1 MMTCNAVS
9 SRWRTLAACAASVAV
24 AVSLVADPGASRPK
38 VEVAVGADAVAAFE
52 VALAADAAIESLL
65 AEGRLEEVA
74 LEAQRV
80 KDAIET
86 MRASVRTTDRATSR
100 RIQSAA
106 KDSLVLADRL
116 MAVAAAGNRARARTV
131 YHNLH
136 RYVEF
141 VAKHLPAEIT
151 REAEPDGSGL

>member
-1 MMTCNAVS
+1 MTTCNAVRT
-9 SRWRTLAACAASVAV
+9 RWRTLAACAASLAV
-24 AVSLVADPGASRPK
+24 AASLAADPGASKPQ
-38 VEVAVGADAVAAFE
+38 VEVVVGADAVAAFE
-52 VALAADAAIESLL
+52 VALEADAAIESLL
-65 AEGRLEEVA
+65 AEGRLAEVA
-74 LEAQRV
+74 VEAQRV

-86 MRASVRTTDRATSR
+86 MRSSVRTEDRATSR

-106 KDSLVLADRL
+106 KESLALADRL

-141 VAKHLPAEIT
+141 VAKQLPAELT
-151 REAEPDGSGL
+151 SESEPEGSGP

>member
-1 MMTCNAVS
+1 M
-9 SRWRTLAACAASVAV
+9 
-24 AVSLVADPGASRPK
+24 SLVADPGTSRPK
-38 VEVAVGADAVAAFE
+38 VEVVVGADAVAAFE

-65 AEGRLEEVA
+65 DYGRLEEVV

-86 MRASVRTTDRATSR
+86 MRTSVRTEDRATSR

-106 KDSLVLADRL
+106 KESLALADRL
-116 MAVAAAGNRARARTV
+116 MAVAATGNRARARTV

-141 VAKHLPAEIT
+141 VAKHLPAELT
-151 REAEPDGSGL
+151 RDAEPEGSGP